1 MRAYDDQWRRLKAEG
16 QPGWAGE
23 CHARNLARGAD
34 ALALLDRAGG
44 LPRPPARVLEL
55 GCGNGAS
62 SSLLAL
68 RGYDTVGIDISAT
81 AVAWA
86 HEAFA
91 AAGLTGQF
99 IQGDVRG
106 MPFLAD
112 ASFDLVVDG
121 ACLHCLLGPDRG
133 SCLSEVMRVL
143 RPGGTFIAS
152 SMCGPPRAPEA
163 LSRYDRD
170 QEVLMEDGKAHRTM
184 RSLPNLCMELTRAGL
199 KVENHFVNANPWWD
213 HAMVTCRRP

>member
-1 MRAYDDQWRRLKAEG
+1 MQDYDDRWRRLKAEG

-23 CHARNLARGAD
+23 CHAWNLARGAD
-34 ALALLDRAGG
+34 ALASLDRAGW

-68 RGYDTVGIDISAT
+68 IGYDTVGIDISAT
-81 AVAWA
+81 AAAWA
-86 HEAFA
+86 GEVFA
-91 AAGLTGQF
+91 AAGLSGRF

-106 MPFLAD
+106 MPLLGD

-121 ACLHCLLGPDRG
+121 ACLHCVLGPDRA
-133 SCLSEVMRVL
+133 SCLAEVMRVL
-143 RPGGTFIAS
+143 RPGGTFIVS

-163 LSRYDRD
+163 LSRYDWDR
-170 QEVLMEDGKAHRTM
+170 EELMEDGEAHRTM
-184 RSLPNLCMELTRAGL
+184 RSLPNLCLELTRAGFA
-199 KVENHFVNANPWWD
+199 VENNIVNANSWWD
-213 HAMVTCRRP
+213 HAMVACRRP